1 MSRIMAAGVASRLGF
16 TLDEVEDLRIAI
28 DELCFAL
35 VGSEGRTG
43 KVTLRYR
50 MTPEG
55 LAVEGSGHFQG
66 TNTGPEPTLS
76 ALSRQILSAVVDNCE
91 LLTGA
96 DGPGF
101 RFFKHRGA
109 G

>member
-16 TLDEVEDLRIAI
+16 SFDEVEDLRIAI

-35 VGSEGRTG
+35 VGQGRPGT
-43 KVTLRYR
+43 VTLRYR
-50 MTPEG
+50 MTEEG
-55 LAVEGSGHFQG
+55 LAVEGSGRFVG
-66 TNTGPEPTLS
+66 DAGREPTLS
-76 ALSRQILSAVVDNCE
+76 ALSRQILAAVVDDCE

-96 DGPGF
+96 EGPGF
-101 RFFKHRGA
+101 RFFKHRQA